1 MSKDMF
7 DAFWEQNKRSVG
19 GFSSLNQKDEECLK
33 KAMRSLVIQTVQ
45 SEPSATNASVELDYD
60 RLYSVIYGAVKAAMT
75 ETMPGKLQ
83 TYAVPEA
90 LREHRAAVEVD
101 SESLPDAFFQSKDKD
116 NLSSAKAETVESN
129 GVTSSIQALKRL
141 KGDS

>member
-1 MSKDMF
+1 MAKDMF
-7 DAFWEQNKRSVG
+7 DVFWEQNKRSVG

-33 KAMRSLVIQTVQ
+33 KAMRSMIVQTQ
-45 SEPSATNASVELDYD
+45 PSGTSDTNASIALDYD
-60 RLYSVIYGAVKAAMT
+60 KLYTVIFSAVKAAMT

-90 LREHRAAVEVD
+90 LREHRSAVEIG
-101 SESLPDAFFQSKDKD
+101 SESLPDAFFQSKDND

-141 KGDS
+141 KGDG

>member
-1 MSKDMF
+1 MPKDMF

-45 SEPSATNASVELDYD
+45 SEPAAANTAVELDYD

-90 LREHRAAVEVD
+90 LREHRSAVEVG
-101 SESLPDAFFQSKDKD
+101 SETLPDAFFQSKNAD
-116 NLSSAKAETVESN
+116 NLSSAKAETVDSN
-129 GVTSSIQALKRL
+129 SITSSIQALKRL